1 MSCLQKLAPSRR
13 PKTSSLRNARFYHC
27 INPHWQWISSCDATL
42 NQRIRH
48 NAELPLFLMHYTPLD
63 SPCMQC
69 STTLYMFFLQ
79 CRAAA
84 LITRLC
90 TSFLH
95 ESLFSTGF
103 YSATLR
109 GDYGPFYTGRGENK
123 NVLPYTTWRIVL
135 LRESVRLLLHLSR
148 FSRKYRLL

>member
-63 SPCMQC
+63 SPC
-69 STTLYMFFLQ
+69 TILAVLDHTLHVLSAVPR
-79 CRAAA
+79 CRPYY
-84 LITRLC
+84 TPMY
-90 TSFLH
+90 

-135 LRESVRLLLHLSR
+135 LRESVRLLLHLSC
-148 FSRKYRLL
+148 FSYKYRLL